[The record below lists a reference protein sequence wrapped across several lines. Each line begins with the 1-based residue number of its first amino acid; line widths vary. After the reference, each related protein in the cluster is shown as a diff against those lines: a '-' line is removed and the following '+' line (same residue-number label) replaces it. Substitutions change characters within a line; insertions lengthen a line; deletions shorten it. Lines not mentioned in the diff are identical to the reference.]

1 MWNTCSIG
9 RRWKPREGW
18 SRPVLTG
25 ERGTLFPTRLL
36 GRVSSCGGFSLDGK
50 EHCFLVVTM
59 TIPVKRL
66 VVRVRCPVPGP
77 PRSESWHGSGSAGRP
92 VGVGRCIGF
101 AVVMA
106 QVRRPVP
113 FRTRKLRPG
122 RGDGTALE
130 RVWESSTPPHSTYGP
145 SGRVPYG
152 IPGRSFSY
160 SPRGSRRAFRSGNP
174 IFVSERVFSSAHW
187 RFLDAGRPVGGR
199 IAPVSGWIW
208 MLVNLPTYQF
218 LQ

>member
-1 MWNTCSIG
+1 MLNTCSIG

-25 ERGTLFPTRLL
+25 ERGTLSNPFL
-36 GRVSSCGGFSLDGK
+36 CGGLGLVLWWFLSLDGK

-59 TIPVKRL
+59 TIPVKRFAC
-66 VVRVRCPVPGP
+66 VRCPVPGP

-130 RVWESSTPPHSTYGP
+130 RVWESSTPPHSTSGFP
-145 SGRVPYG
+145 SSVTLREPPFLFPRTGVFLHSVEENGRREAR
-152 IPGRSFSY
+152 GREDCS
-160 SPRGSRRAFRSGNP
+160 
-174 IFVSERVFSSAHW
+174 SEW
-187 RFLDAGRPVGGR
+187 RNRD
-199 IAPVSGWIW
+199 
-208 MLVNLPTYQF
+208 YC
-218 LQ
+218 